1 MPVPFRELA
10 DLYGNEPDVIICA
23 VCLPLF
29 SREAAHAPA
38 AEPAWPLVAAQRERE
53 PGAVAA
59 SY

>member
-10 DLYGNEPDVIICA
+10 DLYGNEPDVIIYA
-23 VCLPLF
+23 VCLPP
-29 SREAAHAPA
+29 SCREAAHAPA
-38 AEPAWPLVAAQRERE
+38 APAWPLVAAQRERE